1 MEMDPWTFKK
11 ISSFKH
17 LFQSYWEKVFAHCLY
32 YSKDLNTSKDLT
44 QNIFLDLWERGKE
57 FPDQQSL
64 EKYLSRCAKYQVLN
78 YFRYQNATQRRPLED
93 MPDQLDYRHNPEYQ
107 FQYKQLTQNLDR
119 LIDSLREPCRTVFWM
134 SRKQN
139 LSHKAISNQMGISIS
154 TVEYHIGN
162 ALRYLRKQ
170 LETQS

>member
-1 MEMDPWTFKK
+1 METGQWTFQK
-11 ISSFKH
+11 IASFKR
-17 LFQSYWEKVFAHCLY
+17 LFQFYWERVFAHCLF

-57 FPDQQSL
+57 FPDQESL

-78 YFRYQNATQRRPLED
+78 YFHYQNTTQRCPIED
-93 MPDQLDYRHNPEYQ
+93 IPEQPDYRNNPEYL
-107 FQYKQLTQNLDR
+107 FQYKQLAENLER
-119 LIDSLREPCRTVFWM
+119 LIDSLREPCRTVFCM

-154 TVEYHIGN
+154 TVEYHMSN

-170 LETQS
+170 LEAQR